1 MTPVV
6 AITNHVKITVETFY
20 QNMLSPNQEAM
31 NMFAYR
37 IKIQNQGDHTIK
49 LLRRHWFIIDPI
61 NGNSEVEGEGVVGNQ
76 PVLEPGDFHQYVSGC
91 SLGGDMGK
99 MFGFYIMERQF
110 DGKLFEVEIPAFTM
124 IVTHIMN

>member
-20 QNMLSPNQEAM
+20 QNMLSPSPEAK

-37 IKIQNQGDHTIK
+37 IKIQNEGDFTIK
-49 LLRRHWFIIDPI
+49 LLRRHWFIQDPI
-61 NGNSEVEGEGVVGNQ
+61 NGNSEVEGEGVIGKQ
-76 PVLEPGDFHQYVSGC
+76 PVLEPGEFHQYVSGC
-91 SLGGDMGK
+91 SLGGDIGK
-99 MFGFYIMERQF
+99 MYGFYIMERQL

-124 IVTHIMN
+124 VVPYALN